1 MQERFFK
8 NLVLVVLINLL
19 VKPFYIFGI
28 DRSVQNIL
36 GPSGYGMFFSL
47 FMFTQ
52 IFSILLD
59 PGISQFN
66 NREISRNQHILGRY
80 FTNLAIL
87 KLLLGLVYFIFMLVL
102 ALALRYNSMQVK
114 VLLVLLFN
122 QFLLSFISFL
132 RSNISGLQLYVPDSL
147 LSATDRL
154 ILIAI
159 TSVLIWGG
167 TSVPLTPVSYAL
179 AMTLSYF
186 LTALL
191 ALGVIIRFAGR
202 LQWQFQWKST
212 LILLRQVKPY
222 ALLIFL
228 MAAYKSFDS
237 FALERLLGGE
247 DGKFQ
252 AGIYAQSFRV
262 MDAFNQFALLFA
274 GLLLPMF
281 ARLIRLGQPV
291 TRLLK
296 LSVMLLAIPAV
307 LLAIGGIFYRAD
319 IIPLLYHSDE
329 AGSSAIFGWLM
340 VSFLGVCI
348 TYTFGT
354 LLTANGSLTQL
365 NRMAMAALILNVA
378 LNLWLIPAHKA
389 LGSAW
394 ANAATQGFMAV
405 VQIYLVWRTFG
416 SVFTRPEILRIVS
429 FVLTIVGLALI
440 VPYFA
445 SGLIGFMTLMSTGVL
460 AAIVWRVFN
469 PLALLEI
476 VRQNKA

>member
-8 NLVLVVLINLL
+8 NLILVVLINLL

-52 IFSILLD
+52 IFTILLD
-59 PGISQFN
+59 PGISQYN
-66 NREISRNQHILGRY
+66 NREISRNQHILKSY
-80 FTNLAIL
+80 FANLAIL
-87 KLLLGLVYFIFMLVL
+87 KLLLGMVYFVFMM
-102 ALALRYNSMQVK
+102 ALAFVFQYNSMQIN
-114 VLLVLLFN
+114 VLLILLFN

-132 RSNISGLQLYVPDSL
+132 RSNISGLQLYVPDSI
-147 LSATDRL
+147 LSATDRI

-159 TSVLIWGG
+159 TSMLIWGNA
-167 TSVPLTPVSYAL
+167 SVPLTPITYAL
-179 AMTLSYF
+179 ALTISYF
-186 LTALL
+186 LTALI
-191 ALGVIIRFAGR
+191 ALVVIVRYAGR
-202 LQWQFQWKST
+202 PKWQFQWKNSLV
-212 LILLRQVKPY
+212 LIRQVKPF
-222 ALLIFL
+222 AILIFL

-281 ARLIRLGQPV
+281 ARLIRQGQSV
-291 TRLLK
+291 ARLLK
-296 LSVMLLAIPAV
+296 MSVMLLAIPA
-307 LLAIGGIFYRAD
+307 LLVAIGCIVYRAE
-319 IIPLLYHSDE
+319 IIPLLYHTDQ

-340 VSFLGVCI
+340 ISFLGVCV
-348 TYTFGT
+348 TYTYGT

-365 NRMAMAALILNVA
+365 NRMALAALILNIA
-378 LNLWLIPAHKA
+378 LNLWLIPTNKA

-394 ANAATQGFMAV
+394 ANVFTQGFMAIA
-405 VQIYLVWRTFG
+405 QIFIVWRTFG
-416 SVFTRPEILRIVS
+416 PAFTRNEIVRILS
-429 FVLTIVGLALI
+429 FVLTVVAIALT
-440 VPYFA
+440 VHNFFA
-445 SGLIGFMTLMSTGVL
+445 DMRGFMLLMGAGLL
-460 AAIVWRVFN
+460 AAIVLRVFN
-469 PLALLEI
+469 PIALFEI
-476 VRQNKA
+476 VRQNKG